1 MPLYVCLRLCA
12 ASSRLPLRV
21 CVGGVCLSVR
31 LFVASASSRIYGASC
46 ASHFR
51 LGTRSCARTSCPRRW
66 KPPGRSCSQRC
77 VLRCAVAACHV
88 LYHVHRDDTHGV
100 GVRWHGQGARHFQW
114 LRGTSKKTA
123 AAAAANKKKKTGM
136 SMKQQARMDAER
148 KAAADLLAQ
157 QSAKEE
163 LLRKLEADKFARNND
178 PNWSAAAAGDKGKG
192 KAMQTFRDKHG
203 EGE

>member
-123 AAAAANKKKKTGM
+123 AAAAANKKKKRKNGRRKPLHKPPVAVPTAR
-136 SMKQQARMDAER
+136 SVHVVQAPPKTDHVRSPIRA
-148 KAAADLLAQ
+148 
-157 QSAKEE
+157 
-163 LLRKLEADKFARNND
+163 
-178 PNWSAAAAGDKGKG
+178 
-192 KAMQTFRDKHG
+192 
-203 EGE
+203 